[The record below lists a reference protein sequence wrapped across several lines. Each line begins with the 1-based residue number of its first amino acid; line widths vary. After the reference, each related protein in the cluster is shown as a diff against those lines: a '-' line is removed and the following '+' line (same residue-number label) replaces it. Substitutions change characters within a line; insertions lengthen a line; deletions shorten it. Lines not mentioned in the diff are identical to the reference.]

1 LDVCI
6 QHYTSHFQKVVSTG
20 NSNAVAPGGELLDPM
35 IVENHHADITNAV
48 HRHTPTLVDQLFN
61 GAKAVPFD

>member
-1 LDVCI
+1 M
-6 QHYTSHFQKVVSTG
+6 
-20 NSNAVAPGGELLDPM
+20 APGGELLDPM